1 MPLVRVWGVIG
12 VICTANSGKVVWPTV
27 RERRLSGV
35 RHPPDKLRTMPARF
49 PRPVT
54 LTGRHV
60 RLEPLTPEHSGEL
73 FEAGGG
79 DEEVWRWQGGPA
91 PRTREELDGRLR
103 ALLEAAEHGVYVPF
117 AVVHRDSGLAIGWT
131 TYMDIHVADERLEI
145 GWTWYGR
152 AYWRTAVNTETK
164 LLLLTHAFEDLGM
177 GRVQLKTDHLNH
189 RSQAA
194 IERIG
199 ARREGVLR
207 RHRRRPDGTW
217 RDTVYFSILAD
228 EWPETSRR
236 LAARLEDRP

>member
-1 MPLVRVWGVIG
+1 
-12 VICTANSGKVVWPTV
+12 
-27 RERRLSGV
+27 
-35 RHPPDKLRTMPARF
+35 MPARTPL
-49 PRPVT
+49 PRA

-60 RLEPLTPEHSGEL
+60 RLEPLSTEHLGEL

-91 PRTREELDGRLR
+91 PQTEAELGGKLDT
-103 ALLEAAEHGVYVPF
+103 LLDAAERGAYVPF
-117 AVVHRDSGLAIGWT
+117 AVVHRASSRAIGWT
-131 TYMDIHVADERLEI
+131 TYMDINVADEQLEI

-152 AYWRTAVNTETK
+152 AYWRTAVNTESK
-164 LLLLTHAFEDLGM
+164 LLLLTHAFEDLSM

-194 IERIG
+194 IARIG

-217 RDTVYFSILAD
+217 RDSVYFSILAD
-228 EWPETSRR
+228 EWPAAKENLTTR
-236 LAARLEDRP
+236 LRELDHAG